1 MCLDELAEA
10 FSRAQQGDKVA
21 FGKLVRRYQDLA
33 VGYAYA
39 VLGDFHHA
47 EDATQDAFVDAFN
60 HIDQVYELRSFPAW
74 LKKVVFKHCDR
85 ITRRQTL
92 PTAPADTADHVP
104 ADQPDPHEHMERE
117 NRKDMVWDMLSK
129 LPDND
134 RQVIT
139 LYYMSGYPQK
149 EIAAF
154 LDISA
159 PAVRRRLHTARKRLK
174 ERLLT
179 MAEDTLQNQAPSKDD
194 AFVGKVAG
202 KISGCITT
210 GLTFADAAMLDTVFD
225 NVNMQQ
231 AKYHNIN
238 LSKSHFEDINLSGS
252 NFTKIDF
259 SNVDLVDCQVQGM
272 TINGILVSTLLEKYG
287 EAAS

>member
-1 MCLDELAEA
+1 MCLDELAET

-21 FGKLVRRYQDLA
+21 FGELVRRYQDLA

-47 EDATQDAFVDAFN
+47 EDAAQDAFVDAFK

-85 ITRRQTL
+85 ITRRKTL
-92 PTAPADTADHVP
+92 PTAPPDTADHVP
-104 ADQPDPHEHMERE
+104 VDQPDPHEYMERE
-117 NRKDMVWDMLSK
+117 NRKDMIWDMLSK
-129 LPDND
+129 LPNND
-134 RQVIT
+134 RQVMT

-174 ERLLT
+174 ERII
-179 MAEDTLQNQAPSKDD
+179 MAEDTLLNQAPSKDD
-194 AFVGKVAG
+194 AFVGKVTG
-202 KISGCITT
+202 KISGCIT
-210 GLTFADAAMLDTVFD
+210 GLTFEDVAMPYTVFD
-225 NVNMQQ
+225 NINMQQ

-252 NFTKIDF
+252 NFIKINF
-259 SNVDLVDCQVQGM
+259 SNVDLVDCRVEGM
-272 TINGILVSTLLEKYG
+272 TINGIPVSALLEKYG
-287 EAAS
+287 ETAS